1 MYVVDRHNNMHDYR
15 GRFAGKQPKP
25 QGELGLLGRARYPG
39 LVALDRHVIRAIDA
53 IRSVGGRPMF
63 VGGCVRDPLIDSD
76 MVSKDI
82 DIEVYGIS
90 DVDLLSDA
98 LKSVG
103 RVDEVGRSFGVLK
116 VQVDDQD
123 FDVSLPR
130 RDSKTGDGHRGFNV
144 HPDADLSEREATG
157 RRDFTINAL
166 MWDPNTEEIVDCWGG
181 LDDIQNGILRHTTD
195 AFSEDPLRV
204 LRGVQFAA
212 RFGFRL
218 APETAE
224 LCRSL
229 ADAYSELPKERV
241 WAEFEK
247 IGTKG
252 TDITACLI
260 ALQESGWDRH
270 FPRLTALYDTEQDPR
285 HHPEGNV
292 IVHAGLAADVAA
304 RMADEAHLTG
314 EDRFVAVMATLTHDF
329 GKASHT
335 QHVEQPDGSIK
346 ITSHGNAEGGV
357 EPAVEFL
364 DGIGTPKR
372 IIERIVPIVRE
383 HMCTSTGDPTPAAVR
398 RLARRLAPATLTEWA
413 LVVGADRAGRG
424 SGSSDNPAAKWL
436 EVAADVGVTKS
447 PVKGLLTGD
456 HLIAAGMR
464 PGPEFK
470 PFLAAALEAQDNG
483 EFDDEAGAIRWFN
496 KHFEQS

>member
-1 MYVVDRHNNMHDYR
+1 V
-15 GRFAGKQPKP
+15 
-25 QGELGLLGRARYPG
+25 
-39 LVALDRHVIRAIDA
+39 IDA
-53 IRSVGGRPMF
+53 IFSAGGRPML
-63 VGGCVRDPLIDSD
+63 VGGCVRDPLIDPGI
-76 MVSKDI
+76 VSKDI
-82 DIEVYGIS
+82 DVEVY
-90 DVDLLSDA
+90 DLSNIETLSSA

-103 RVDEVGRSFGVLK
+103 KVDEVGRSFGVLK
-116 VQVDDQD
+116 VKIDNQD

-130 RDSKTGDGHRGFNV
+130 RDSKVGDGHRGFDIQ
-144 HPDADLSEREATG
+144 PDSNLSEKEATG

-166 MWDPNTEEIVDCWGG
+166 MWNPDTEEIVDCWGG
-181 LDDIQNGILRHTTD
+181 LEDIQNGVLRHTTE

-212 RFGFRL
+212 RFGFHL

-229 ADAYSELPKERV
+229 SDAYSELPKERV
-241 WAEFEK
+241 WGEFEK

-252 TDITACLI
+252 TDITACLTT
-260 ALQESGWDRH
+260 LQESGWDRH
-270 FPRLTALYDTEQDPR
+270 FPRLTALYDTEQDPS

-292 IVHAGLAADVAA
+292 IVHTGLAADVAA
-304 RMADEAHLTG
+304 QLADEANLTG
-314 EDRFVAVMATLTHDF
+314 EDRFVAVMAALTHDF

-346 ITSHGNAEGGV
+346 ITSHGHAEGGI

-364 DGIGTPKR
+364 ESIGTPKR
-372 IIERIVPIVRE
+372 ITERIVPIIRE
-383 HMCTSTGDPTPAAVR
+383 HMCASSGDPTPAAVR
-398 RLARRLAPATLTEWA
+398 RLARRLSPATLEEWA
-413 LVVGADRAGRG
+413 LVVGADRGGRG
-424 SGSSDNPAAKWL
+424 SDSYKNPATKWL
-436 EVAADVGVTKS
+436 EVASSIGVEKK

-470 PFLAAALEAQDNG
+470 EILADALVAQDNG
-483 EFDDEAGAIRWFN
+483 EFVDEIGAVEWFD
-496 KHFEQS
+496 HRFTQS